1 MLYTLSFIAVA
12 SGPSA
17 KYKMT
22 VSLESKVEMDAV
34 SIILHDDQ
42 AGVYHHFILE
52 KSLDGKTFF
61 EVNRVNEE
69 TRQNEVR
76 TFVFKEFPFDH
87 NGLGRV
93 YYRVRAVDE
102 LGWFDFTN
110 VVTVQK
116 KQDLAEQPVT
126 QPSNLLTGSGKF

>member
-1 MLYTLSFIAVA
+1 MLYTLSFTAMA
-12 SGPSA
+12 SGPHS

-22 VSLESKVEMDAV
+22 VSLESKVELNAV
-34 SIILHDDQ
+34 TIILHDDQ

-52 KSLDGKTFF
+52 KSVDGKTFY

-69 TRQNEVR
+69 TRKDEVR
-76 TFVFKEFPFDH
+76 TFIFKEFPFE
-87 NGLGRV
+87 NNSLGMV
-93 YYRVRAVDE
+93 FYRVRAVDE

-116 KQDLAEQPVT
+116 RQDLADKTKPGE
-126 QPSNLLTGSGKF
+126 NHLITGRNTF